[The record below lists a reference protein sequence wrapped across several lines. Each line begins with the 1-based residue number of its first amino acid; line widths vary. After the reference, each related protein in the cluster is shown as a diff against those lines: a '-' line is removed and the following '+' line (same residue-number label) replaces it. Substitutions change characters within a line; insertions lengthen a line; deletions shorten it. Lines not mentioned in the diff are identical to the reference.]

1 MTSNFWNL
9 DDSVSNNTAVIT
21 ESDCKITYEQLQKD
35 IQDFSKK
42 LPKTRSFVFLLVDN
56 TYVSLVSYLSCLYA
70 KQPFLLIDLKIEQGL
85 LDTLLMQYNPNIL
98 VKFGNIQVLH
108 SEVFELYPDLAMMIS
123 TSGTTG
129 SPKLVRLSYNNLASN
144 ARSIVDYLGI
154 SDSEVAITTL
164 PMSYSYGLS
173 IINSH
178 LLARA
183 TIVLNDFGVITRDFW
198 AKIQNYSVTS
208 FAGVPYV
215 FQMLKRL
222 KYTRFDTSSIRY
234 ITQAGGK
241 LDSETIEYFLAECSA
256 LKQRFVVMYG
266 QTEASPRISYV
277 PPQELA
283 SKVGS
288 IGIAIPEGELYL
300 IDSTGKRV
308 YSPHVE
314 GEIVYRG
321 ANVMLGYA
329 ETTKDLALA
338 DEQKGLLKTGDLG
351 YFDEDG
357 YFFVTGRA
365 KRFIKLFGLRIGL
378 DSIDYWLSV
387 NSINAVSTGSDDKL
401 FICFEGE
408 NHDFDEVKRN
418 LAKKFKLNIN
428 VIQSINIK
436 NIPRKNGGKVDFKI
450 LNNMILELN

>member
-1 MTSNFWNL
+1 MTFNFWDIDN
-9 DDSVSNNTAVIT
+9 SASNNTAVIT
-21 ESDCKITYEQLQKD
+21 ESDCKITYEQLRKD

-42 LPKTRSFVFLLVDN
+42 LPKTRSFVFLLADN

-70 KQPFLLIDLKIEQGL
+70 KQPFLLMDLQIERGL
-85 LDTLLMQYNPNIL
+85 LDTLVMQYHPNIL
-98 VKFGNIQVLH
+98 IKSGDIQVLH
-108 SEVFELYPDLAMMIS
+108 SEVFELFPDLAMMLS

-154 SDSEVAITTL
+154 GDSEVAITTL

-183 TIVLNDFGVITRDFW
+183 TIVLNDFGVVTRDFW
-198 AKIQNYSVTS
+198 AKIKNYSVTS

-241 LDSETIEYFLAECSA
+241 LDNETIEYFLAECSA

-283 SKVGS
+283 TKVGS

-308 YSPHVE
+308 YSPYVE

-338 DEQKGLLKTGDLG
+338 DEQKRVLKTGDLG

-357 YFFVTGRA
+357 YFFITGRA

-378 DSIDYWLSV
+378 DSIDYWLSSK
-387 NSINAVSTGSDDKL
+387 SINAVSTGSDDKL

-408 NHDFDEVKRN
+408 NHDLNEVKRT
-418 LAKKFKLNIN
+418 LAKEFKLNIN
-428 VIQSINIK
+428 AIQSVKIK
-436 NIPRKNGGKVDFKI
+436 NIPRKNGGKVDFKM
-450 LNNMILELN
+450 LNKMILELN